1 MKFNGVITPKAWSDS
16 FKVSLKRTFLS
27 WSFQH
32 YRRFAIGALV
42 MNLGTWMNRIAQD
55 WLIIQLTG
63 SGLSLG
69 IITGLQFAPAI
80 FFSFYGGGLGDRHDK
95 KKIMSICSFFI
106 AISGL
111 VLLFFVYKDMHNV
124 LIVYTFAL
132 VVGIFASIDM
142 PIRHSL
148 MSDLVGEPNVPN
160 AVSLNSVNFN
170 IARIIGPTL
179 AGITVHA
186 FGVPTALLLS
196 TCCYSVFAIMIFGAR
211 NTEHISR
218 NIEVDSTSLFAILKF
233 IWADKAIVKVLVIIA
248 TVAFFG
254 LNFPITTALMA
265 VNVFKLDAA
274 GYGLLSS
281 TIAIGALFGGLISA
295 NRNKKVPITR
305 LASTSLIFGVWQI
318 GAGFSPNIFFY
329 SSMLA
334 LSGLFALLTTI
345 AINSLIQDHSPY
357 AIRGKILG
365 IYTVIFS
372 GGMAFGGPAIGFF
385 ADLIGPQNSLKLG
398 GTSVI
403 IISFLVIYSSLEF
416 RLFSSKQRK

>member
-16 FKVSLKRTFLS
+16 FKVSFKRTFLS

-111 VLLFFVYKDMHNV
+111 VLAFFVYKDMHNV

-233 IWADKAIVKVLVIIA
+233 IWTDKAIVKVLVIIA

>member
-1 MKFNGVITPKAWSDS
+1 
-16 FKVSLKRTFLS
+16 
-27 WSFQH
+27 
-32 YRRFAIGALV
+32 

-95 KKIMSICSFFI
+95 KKVMSICSSFI
-106 AISGL
+106 AFSGL
-111 VLLFFVYKDMHNV
+111 VLAVIVYRNMHNV

-196 TCCYSVFAIMIFGAR
+196 TCCYSVFAIMIFSLR
-211 NTEHISR
+211 NSKHISK
-218 NIEVDSTSLFAILKF
+218 NKELDSTSFFAILRF
-233 IWADKAIVKVLVIIA
+233 IWADKEIVKVLVIIA
-248 TVAFFG
+248 TMAFFG

-295 NRNKKVPITR
+295 NRNKKVPIIR

-318 GAGFSPNIFFY
+318 GAGFSPSIIFY
-329 SSMLA
+329 SIMLA

-345 AINSLIQDHSPY
+345 AINSLIQNHSPY
-357 AIRGKILG
+357 VIRGKILG

-372 GGMAFGGPAIGFF
+372 GGMAIGGPAIGFF
-385 ADLIGPQNSLKLG
+385 ADLIGPQNTLKLG

-403 IISFLVIYSSLEF
+403 VISFLVIYSSLEF
-416 RLFSSKQRK
+416 RFFSSKQRK